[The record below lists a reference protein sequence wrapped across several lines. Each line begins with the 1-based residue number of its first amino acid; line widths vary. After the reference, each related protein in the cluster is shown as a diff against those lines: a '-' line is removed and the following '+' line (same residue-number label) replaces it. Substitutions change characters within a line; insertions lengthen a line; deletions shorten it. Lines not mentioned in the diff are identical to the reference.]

1 MIKKII
7 KIVLGFLT
15 GFLIG
20 LQFAQEVKTNPPVT
34 AEIVVPDDLKTI
46 LRTSCYDCHSNE
58 TKWPWYSYVAPIS
71 YLIVDDVK
79 EGREKLNFS
88 EWEKYDEAK
97 KLKLKEE
104 IWEEV
109 EKEDMPLPVYT
120 YLHPESKMDFI
131 KKEKIRKWASGK

>member
-7 KIVLGFLT
+7 KVVLGFLA
-15 GFLIG
+15 GLLIA
-20 LQFAQEVKTNPPVT
+20 LQFVKADRTNPPVT
-34 AEIVVPDDLKTI
+34 AEIAVGDDLKNI
-46 LRTSCYDCHSNE
+46 FKTSCYDCHSNE

-71 YLIVDDVK
+71 FLIVDDVN

-97 KLKLKEE
+97 KNKLKEE

-109 EKEDMPLPVYT
+109 EKDDMPLPIYT
-120 YLHPESKMDFI
+120 FSHPDSKLDSA
-131 KKEKIRKWASGK
+131 KKEKIKNWAFGK